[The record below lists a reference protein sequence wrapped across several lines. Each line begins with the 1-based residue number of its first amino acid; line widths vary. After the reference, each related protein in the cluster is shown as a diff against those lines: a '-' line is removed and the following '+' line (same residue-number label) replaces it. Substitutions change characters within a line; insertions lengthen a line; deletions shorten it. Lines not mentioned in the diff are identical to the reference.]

1 MHFGLRLCN
10 YLNNR
15 WEAKLHGCGKISPD
29 RIVRERQKLISIMVH
44 IVKEGLKRLRLNKA
58 KREIIIG

>member
-1 MHFGLRLCN
+1 MHFRLRLCN

-15 WEAKLHGCGKISPD
+15 WEAKLHGYRKISPD
-29 RIVRERQKLISIMVH
+29 RIMRERQKLISIIIH
-44 IVKEGLKRLRLNKA
+44 IVKEGSKRLRLNKA